1 MRCTIA
7 LAAMKATF
15 PLLCAAFLSLFLA
28 ACATSPPS
36 ARTSPPTPMAKKSPL
51 RTVPA
56 VDLPRFMG
64 DWRVIANIP
73 YFAERGN
80 VDSIESY
87 TLRPDGIIANGF
99 AFRKA
104 SFDAPQKKMTFT
116 AEVKNK
122 ETNAEWRVR
131 FLPFLKV
138 AYLVIDLDP
147 DYQWT
152 VIGHPSRKYGW
163 IMAREKT
170 LPDATYAGILSRL
183 AAQGYDAGKFAK
195 VPQTRGQL
203 SSGAVPIAR

>member
-1 MRCTIA
+1 MGNPVPIAMSPFFSRLITA
-7 LAAMKATF
+7 LAA
-15 PLLCAAFLSLFLA
+15 LGLA
-28 ACATSPPS
+28 ACATPSPS
-36 ARTSPPTPMAKKSPL
+36 AKPAPTPMAASKSPL
-51 RTVPA
+51 RTVPR

-87 TLRPDGIIANGF
+87 QLRPDGLIDNGF

-163 IMAREKT
+163 IMARGKT
-170 LPDATYAGILSRL
+170 LPDATYAAILRRL
-183 AAQGYDAGKFAK
+183 EAQGYDPGKFAK
-195 VPQTRGQL
+195 VPQTREQL
-203 SSGAVPIAR
+203 ASGEVKIAR

>member
-1 MRCTIA
+1 MNALFLRLIPVAAA
-7 LAAMKATF
+7 LA
-15 PLLCAAFLSLFLA
+15 LS
-28 ACATSPPS
+28 ACASTPAPTTASAPSP
-36 ARTSPPTPMAKKSPL
+36 AAMASPSPL
-51 RTVPA
+51 RTVPK

-80 VDSIESY
+80 VDSVESY
-87 TLRPDGIIANGF
+87 QLRPDGRIDNGF
-99 AFRKA
+99 AFRKE
-104 SFDAPQKKMTFT
+104 SFDAPLKKMNFT

-131 FLPFLKV
+131 FLPLLKV

-163 IMAREKT
+163 IMARGKT
-170 LPDATYAGILSRL
+170 LPEATWQGILERL
-183 AAQGYDAGKFAK
+183 EQQGYDPEKFAK
-195 VPQTRGQL
+195 VPQTREQL
-203 SSGAVPIAR
+203 ASGEVKIAR